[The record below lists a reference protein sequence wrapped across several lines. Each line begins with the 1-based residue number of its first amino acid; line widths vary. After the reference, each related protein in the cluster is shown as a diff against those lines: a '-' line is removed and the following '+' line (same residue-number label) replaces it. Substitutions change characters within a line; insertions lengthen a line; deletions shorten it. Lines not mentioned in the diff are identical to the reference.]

1 MLSKPDPTID
11 ELRPLKWTRKGIFK
25 GSNEYPDTLPRGV
38 INDKDREIRIELSHN
53 KMIYQDGVWNDIT
66 NPNDV
71 PTTVNPIVSENIC
84 LKRRVETLTRTAAI
98 SEIEVQQLKAE
109 IKEAKEILAQ
119 LEQLK

>member
-1 MLSKPDPTID
+1 MTLA
-11 ELRPLKWTRKGIFK
+11 ELRGTRWPKKSAFGGGGRLAGHFPRENITAQNEGFSIK
-25 GSNEYPDTLPRGV
+25 LSNNVLEYDAGL
-38 INDKDREIRIELSHN
+38 
-53 KMIYQDGVWNDIT
+53 WNDAS
-66 NPNDV
+66 NPEAV
-71 PTTVNPIVSENIC
+71 PTTTNPIVSENIV